1 MQKLYHPLV
10 IKFYEKIIH
19 NQRVCF
25 ITELASCGNLEN
37 LGKE

>member
-1 MQKLYHPLV
+1 MQKLNHPLV

-19 NQRVCF
+19 DEHVCF
-25 ITELASCGNLEN
+25 ITELAKCGSLEN